1 MRKEVEAI
9 DGKPKELVLKS
20 DHRIAITA
28 VTWTSVNANCSLL
41 AITAHTAQSGF
52 EERSNIVLDCASLE
66 HGSHTAAVIEEKI
79 RRSLSRL
86 EVDMPKVSLFEADG
100 AAVMKSTAM
109 NLNLK
114 YVQCCAHVI
123 LLAAKAAI
131 ESESVKQAV
140 QKVRKIVAKLN
151 LSHSSKGALPSML
164 FLNNFSLSE
173 ECVYRN
179 CNCAKRDARQFGD
192 TLLLKLRHYF
202 DDWFE
207 DETLQLASLMDPRFA
222 FMETVLPFETWM
234 KTIEKLKRLNELSL
248 STAVEELEVRSSQE
262 CLSFC
267 KEKPVWAVPLRVKK
281 LSIEGQET
289 SVANLTTKEDDFEI
303 EMKQYAILLK
313 RARPTFDSK
322 PLEWWRTHHD
332 EFPQIAAILPQY
344 LVCPASSVDCKRL
357 FSLAG
362 IIYGNKRSNLK
373 GDNAR
378 LLLMIKTLGN
388 VEVGR

>member
-1 MRKEVEAI
+1 MIASRYVSSRGARLLVCSQGSCVSMYIPVGKILIASTRK
-9 DGKPKELVLKS
+9 
-20 DHRIAITA
+20 
-28 VTWTSVNANCSLL
+28 
-41 AITAHTAQSGF
+41 
-52 EERSNIVLDCASLE
+52 
-66 HGSHTAAVIEEKI
+66 
-79 RRSLSRL
+79 
-86 EVDMPKVSLFEADG
+86 
-100 AAVMKSTAM
+100 
-109 NLNLK
+109 
-114 YVQCCAHVI
+114 
-123 LLAAKAAI
+123 
-131 ESESVKQAV
+131 
-140 QKVRKIVAKLN
+140 
-151 LSHSSKGALPSML
+151 
-164 FLNNFSLSE
+164 
-173 ECVYRN
+173 N

-234 KTIEKLKRLNELSL
+234 KTIEKLKRLN
-248 STAVEELEVRSSQE
+248 
-262 CLSFC
+262 
-267 KEKPVWAVPLRVKK
+267 VWAVPLRVKK

-362 IIYGNKRSNLK
+362 IIYGNKRRSNLK

>member
-151 LSHSSKGALPSML
+151 LSHSSKG
-164 FLNNFSLSE
+164 
-173 ECVYRN
+173 
-179 CNCAKRDARQFGD
+179 
-192 TLLLKLRHYF
+192 
-202 DDWFE
+202 
-207 DETLQLASLMDPRFA
+207 
-222 FMETVLPFETWM
+222 
-234 KTIEKLKRLNELSL
+234 
-248 STAVEELEVRSSQE
+248 
-262 CLSFC
+262 FC
-267 KEKPVWAVPLRVKK
+267 KRRTCPKFRH
-281 LSIEGQET
+281 I
-289 SVANLTTKEDDFEI
+289 LTV
-303 EMKQYAILLK
+303 
-313 RARPTFDSK
+313 RPGGA
-322 PLEWWRTHHD
+322 PRT
-332 EFPQIAAILPQY
+332 Q
-344 LVCPASSVDCKRL
+344 
-357 FSLAG
+357 
-362 IIYGNKRSNLK
+362 
-373 GDNAR
+373 
-378 LLLMIKTLGN
+378 
-388 VEVGR
+388 